1 MANIKVVGGDT
12 YQFGGFSPFGN
23 STVLRFGYDTNLLG
37 AVIGSDSQ
45 TPVAIGD
52 KIYVGTVPQG
62 FVFVSAAGVK
72 LGFEYADGVNE
83 ADVPQGADI
92 ATALLKPLPKLANV
106 YITAAT
112 AVRAATQVRA
122 AITGELQGPK

>member
-12 YQFGGFSPFGN
+12 YQFGGFSPYGN
-23 STVLRFGYDTNLLG
+23 LTVLRFDYSTNRIG
-37 AVIGSDSQ
+37 AVISSDTQ
-45 TPVAIGD
+45 TAVAAGD
-52 KIYVGTVPQG
+52 KVYVGTVPQG
-62 FVFVSAAGVK
+62 FVFVSAVGTK
-72 LGFEYADGVNE
+72 LGFEYADGIND

-106 YITAAT
+106 YITAVAAT
-112 AVRAATQVRA
+112 GVTQVRA